1 MTPGWPSNRYAE
13 ITPEVR
19 ALCERF
25 GFRYSTG
32 SHAHLTA
39 GVCKTTARLAL
50 PGRKSAS
57 GTGSTHGTPLRTRT
71 GHRATRAP

>member
-50 PGRKSAS
+50 PEISQRD
-57 GTGSTHGTPLRTRT
+57 GSTHGTPLRTRT